1 MCACVCV
8 RVRLCV
14 CVCVCMCVWCVCV
27 YVGAWVH
34 YVKVCEG
41 CVRLGGMIATHDT
54 CVASSA
60 VGSTSV
66 ASTLNWV
73 RTLSARPLHLL
84 APSKPSICLG
94 KVPRVDTRSVKSLD
108 TEAVI
113 AQSVYTLVAS
123 KEALKGK
130 GVLLYEMPARKQTE
144 NVANISTSFSSWHR
158 RPLYRSCNSQLRSP
172 RSVGGSVVNGR
183 QAKLTFGCHG
193 YHWILHQMMQQVVC
207 IV

>member
-1 MCACVCV
+1 MCCV
-8 RVRLCV
+8 RVCVCACACACACV
-14 CVCVCMCVWCVCV
+14 CVCVCACVCGVCV
-27 YVGAWVH
+27 YVCTWVH

-73 RTLSARPLHLL
+73 RTLSARPLHPL

-108 TEAVI
+108 TEAII
-113 AQSVYTLVAS
+113 AQSMYTLVAS

-130 GVLLYEMPARKQTE
+130 GVFYTSYKKLVEMLPTFQPVF
-144 NVANISTSFSSWHR
+144 VAGIEGPFTVHATAS
-158 RPLYRSCNSQLRSP
+158 
-172 RSVGGSVVNGR
+172 
-183 QAKLTFGCHG
+183 
-193 YHWILHQMMQQVVC
+193 
-207 IV
+207 

>member
-1 MCACVCV
+1 MLALQEAANRQRALLLMSRCVCVLCVCV
-8 RVRLCV
+8 RVCV
-14 CVCVCMCVWCVCV
+14 CVHVCVWCVCV

-73 RTLSARPLHLL
+73 RTLSARPLHPL

-113 AQSVYTLVAS
+113 AQSMYTLVAS

-130 GVLLYEMPARKQTE
+130 GVLLYEMLP
-144 NVANISTSFSSWHR
+144 
-158 RPLYRSCNSQLRSP
+158 
-172 RSVGGSVVNGR
+172 
-183 QAKLTFGCHG
+183 TFQPVFLAGIEGPFTVHATAS
-193 YHWILHQMMQQVVC
+193 
-207 IV
+207 